1 MTSLPTIQKL
11 SKLGKV
17 LSNIAFIFS
26 IVGCVGCLL
35 GMIALQTGAGS
46 VLKLGGVTIHGL
58 VGDISGI
65 GNRGIT
71 AGLCGWLVI
80 CVGQA
85 VLAKFAALY
94 FHHELAAG
102 TPFTASGAKE
112 LLRLGILTIAIPLGC
127 DIAGNIVA
135 GIAAGFLQVEDT
147 IWTNLDFDSSG
158 SILLG
163 IMFVL
168 GSLLCRYGAELRGS
182 NMEDSDET

>member
-17 LSNIAFIFS
+17 LSNIAFILS

-35 GMIALQTGAGS
+35 GMIALQTGGGK

-58 VGDISGI
+58 VDEISGI

-71 AGLCGWLVI
+71 AGLCGWLVV

-85 VLAKFAALY
+85 VPAKFAVLY
-94 FHHELAAG
+94 FHHELDAG

-112 LLRLGILTIAIPLGC
+112 LLRLGIMTIAIPLGC
-127 DIAGNIVA
+127 DIAGSIVA
-135 GIAAGFLQVEDT
+135 GIAAGLMQAET
-147 IWTNLDFDSSG
+147 ASRMELNFDSSG

>member
-35 GMIALQTGAGS
+35 GMIALQSGAGS

-58 VGDISGI
+58 VGEISGS
-65 GNRGIT
+65 GNRSIT
-71 AGLCGWLVI
+71 AGLCGWLVV

-85 VLAKFAALY
+85 VLAKFAVLY

-102 TPFTASGAKE
+102 TPFTLTGAKE
-112 LLRLGILTIAIPLGC
+112 LLRLGIMTIVIPLGC
-127 DIAGNIVA
+127 DIVGSIVA
-135 GIAAGFLQVEDT
+135 GIAAGLIQAET
-147 IWTNLDFDSSG
+147 ASGMAQNFDSSG
-158 SILLG
+158 SIVLG
-163 IMFVL
+163 IMFLL
-168 GSLLCRYGAELRGS
+168 GSLLCRYGAELRG
-182 NMEDSDET
+182 NTEPGEI

>member
-1 MTSLPTIQKL
+1 MTSLTTIQKL

-35 GMIALQTGAGS
+35 GMIALQSGAGS

-58 VGDISGI
+58 VGEISGI

-71 AGLCGWLVI
+71 AGLCGWLVV

-85 VLAKFAALY
+85 VLAKFAVLY
-94 FHHELAAG
+94 FHHELSAG

-112 LLRLGILTIAIPLGC
+112 LLRLGIMTIAIPLGC
-127 DIAGNIVA
+127 DIAGSIVA
-135 GIAAGFLQVEDT
+135 GIAAGLMQAEPASGMAQ
-147 IWTNLDFDSSG
+147 NFDSSG
-158 SILLG
+158 SIVLG
-163 IMFVL
+163 IMFLL
-168 GSLLCRYGAELRGS
+168 GSLLCRYGAELRG
-182 NMEDSDET
+182 NAEPDEI

>member
-35 GMIALQTGAGS
+35 GMIALQSGAGS

-58 VGDISGI
+58 VGEISGS

-71 AGLCGWLVI
+71 VGLCGWLVV

-85 VLAKFAALY
+85 VLAKFAVLY

-112 LLRLGILTIAIPLGC
+112 LLRLGIMTIAIPLGC
-127 DIAGNIVA
+127 DIAGSIVA
-135 GIAAGFLQVEDT
+135 GIAAGLIQAET
-147 IWTNLDFDSSG
+147 ASGMARSFDSSG
-158 SILLG
+158 SIVLG
-163 IMFVL
+163 IMFLL
-168 GSLLCRYGAELRGS
+168 GSLLCRYGAELRGIT
-182 NMEDSDET
+182 EPGEI